1 MLKLQPIIDTDLER
15 IRDWVQADPFHKD
28 DPKNQAEF
36 LLTGNGLLT
45 FCLVDDVGPLC
56 YVKLDAEGDLVRLAT
71 QFGPESEVSK
81 RRLIVG
87 MLKMGIPAVI
97 NFAKSKG
104 YKGIVFESISPTL
117 ISFMSKQGFKA
128 ADGNDY
134 ALAFGENADV

>member
-1 MLKLQPIIDTDLER
+1 MLKLQPITDNDLER

-97 NFAKSKG
+97 NFAKNKG
-104 YKGIVFESISPTL
+104 YRGVVFESVNKSL
-117 ISFMSKQGFKA
+117 ISFMLRQNFVLDK
-128 ADGNDY
+128 DNDY
-134 ALAFGENADV
+134 VLRFD